1 MQLNLNNIID
11 IHKKISNNVKWTET
25 SYSNSISEK
34 LGVDVFFKFENRQFT
49 GAFKVRGSYSKL
61 LSLNEHQKKS
71 GVVAMSAGNH
81 AQGLAFISKK
91 LNVKSNIVM
100 PEGTPFTKIR
110 RTKNFGGNVIIKG
123 ENLEES
129 YKHVQSLIKE
139 KGFIEVHPYNDIN
152 VISGQGTISYEMLT
166 DCNQIDTLIIPVGGG
181 GLIAGCALVAK
192 SMNKNI
198 KVIGVESELYPS
210 LTNKLFHK
218 KIKCKGSTLAEGIA
232 VSEVGDIPFSIIKNY
247 VDDVITVS
255 DKSIERA
262 IAMLA
267 EHEKTVV
274 EGAGAVGLAAILQNS
289 KTFTGKKIGIIICGG
304 NIDAK
309 VLSSILMRDLVRSGQ
324 VTTLSITMPDKPG
337 QLQIISKICANNGAN
352 VLQVEHSRFAMD
364 LSASLAK
371 LNITV
376 ETQNTEHL
384 NKIISEI
391 ENNELPVNI
400 EGLI

>member
-25 SYSNSISEK
+25 SFSNSISEK

-324 VTTLSITMPDKPG
+324 VTTLTITMPDKPG

>member
-11 IHKKISNNVKWTET
+11 VHKKISNNVKWTET
-25 SYSNSISEK
+25 SFSNSISEK

-61 LSLNEHQKKS
+61 LSLTEHEKKL

-139 KGFIEVHPYNDIN
+139 KEFIEVHPYNDIN

-166 DCNQIDTLIIPVGGG
+166 DCNEIDTLLIPVGGG
-181 GLIAGCALVAK
+181 GLIAGCALAAK

-198 KVIGVESELYPS
+198 NVIGVESELYPS

-232 VSEVGDIPFSIIKNY
+232 VSEVGNIPFSIIKDY

-324 VTTLSITMPDKPG
+324 VTTLTITMPDKPG

-376 ETQNTEHL
+376 ETQNT
-384 NKIISEI
+384 
-391 ENNELPVNI
+391 
-400 EGLI
+400 